1 MRISL
6 NEDKGNRMGMLG
18 RVRLALLVALF
29 LSGGCVERRLL
40 VRTDPPGAE
49 VTVNGDRVG
58 RAPVS
63 WRFDH
68 YGDVLVE
75 VEKPG
80 YEPTQQ
86 VVKLRA
92 PWYQKPVVD
101 FFSDVL
107 LPARVHDEHEVELRL
122 EPRHRL
128 TPGEIERG
136 VSETARA
143 ADRLR
148 KEAETSR

>member
-1 MRISL
+1 
-6 NEDKGNRMGMLG
+6 
-18 RVRLALLVALF
+18 VRPALFLALALL
-29 LSGGCVERRLL
+29 GGCVERRLL

-49 VTVNGDRVG
+49 VTVNGEKVG
-58 RAPVS
+58 RAPVR

-75 VEKPG
+75 VEKTG

-86 VVKLRA
+86 VVALRS

-101 FFSDVL
+101 FFADVL
-107 LPARVHDEHEVELRL
+107 VPARIRDEHEVELRL
-122 EPRHRL
+122 EPRRAL
-128 TPGEIERG
+128 TQAQKERG
-136 VSETARA
+136 VSEMARA

-148 KEAETSR
+148 KEAETTR